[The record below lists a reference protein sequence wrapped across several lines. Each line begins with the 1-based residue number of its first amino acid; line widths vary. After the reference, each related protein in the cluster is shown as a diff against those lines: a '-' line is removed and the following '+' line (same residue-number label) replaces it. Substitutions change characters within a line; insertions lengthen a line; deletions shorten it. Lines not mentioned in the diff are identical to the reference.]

1 MYHSGLV
8 SQLFV
13 GPGGPAAMDGG
24 CLMAMM
30 AIDL

>member
-13 GPGGPAAMDGG
+13 GPGGPAMDGG